1 MKAVGIIGYHKSGKT
16 TLGLKLCREFSN
28 RGLRVG
34 VVKHVSC
41 ELRLAD
47 ADTSRYRLFA
57 SVVAAASPAEAEI
70 IVKGQKRLEDMIPYF
85 ADCDVMLVEGFKK
98 QSMFP
103 KIVCLREREEEK
115 ELFDGLEMFTA
126 SFKEGLA
133 DYLISNDAH
142 VGKMAAV
149 ALEKA
154 FEINVFDLRGK
165 QGISR

>member
-70 IVKGQKRLEDMIPYF
+70 IVKGEKSLEDMLRYCT
-85 ADCDVMLVEGFKK
+85 DCDFVLVEGFKK
-98 QSMFP
+98 ERIIP
-103 KIVCLREREEEK
+103 KIVCLREKEEK
-115 ELFDGLEMFTA
+115 EGLFDGLELFTA
-126 SFKEGLA
+126 SFKEGIA
-133 DYLISNDAH
+133 DYLISSDAD
-142 VGKMAAV
+142 VGRMAAI

-154 FEINVFDLRGK
+154 FEVD
-165 QGISR
+165 